1 MPRASTGRI
10 LEFPRKPPA
19 TPPRVNSHGPPPP
32 ASSSIN
38 AVQLGVLLFIGSE
51 IMLFAGLLAV
61 YTAFRFG
68 NLTWPSAQLYLPVKV
83 TWVNT
88 FFLLSSCYTMY
99 RAVSAGRK
107 DLRGSLVTYLTV
119 TALLGTLFV
128 SIQGYEWVQL
138 IRDGFTITTGVYG
151 ATFYLLIGCHALH
164 VLGAVVWLLVVV
176 WLARQGRF
184 PSSRFVGVEV
194 CAWYWYFVG
203 GLWVLLFALVY
214 LN

>member
-1 MPRASTGRI
+1 MPRASTGKV
-10 LEFPRKPPA
+10 LAFPRKSSAAVPQA
-19 TPPRVNSHGPPPP
+19 ASHGPPPP
-32 ASSSIN
+32 SSSIN
-38 AVQLGVLLFIGSE
+38 AIQLGVLLFIGSE
-51 IMLFAGLLAV
+51 VMLFAGLLAV

-88 FFLLSSCYTMY
+88 FFLLFSCYTMR

-107 DLRGSLVTYLTV
+107 NRQSPLVTYLTV
-119 TALLGTLFV
+119 TALLGALFL
-128 SIQGYEWVQL
+128 SIQGYEWIQL

-164 VLGAVVWLLVVV
+164 VLGAVIWLLVVV
-176 WLARQGRF
+176 RLARRGRF
-184 PSSRFVGVEV
+184 PSHRFVGVEV

-203 GLWVLLFALVY
+203 GLWVLLFGLVY

>member
-1 MPRASTGRI
+1 MPRASTGRV
-10 LEFPRKPPA
+10 LEFPRKPSA
-19 TPPRVNSHGPPPP
+19 SPPRVDSHDPPPP

-107 DLRGSLVTYLTV
+107 NQQGSLVTALTV
-119 TALLGTLFV
+119 TALLGTLFI
-128 SIQGYEWVQL
+128 SIQGYEWIQL

-164 VLGAVVWLLVVV
+164 VLGAVIWLLVVV
-176 WLARQGRF
+176 RLARQGRF
-184 PSSRFVGVEV
+184 PSHRFVGVEV

-203 GLWVLLFALVY
+203 SLWVLLFALVY

>member
-1 MPRASTGRI
+1 MPRASTGKV
-10 LEFPRKPPA
+10 LEFPRKLTVA
-19 TPPRVNSHGPPPP
+19 LPRVNRAEPLPPP
-32 ASSSIN
+32 SSPIN

-61 YTAFRFG
+61 YTALRFG
-68 NLTWPSAQLYLPVKV
+68 HLTWPSAQLYLPVKI

-88 FFLLSSCYTMY
+88 LFLLYSCYTMFQ
-99 RAVSAGRK
+99 AVHAGRH
-107 DLRGSLVTYLTV
+107 DRQHHLVRYLTI

-138 IRDGFTITTGVYG
+138 IRDGFTIRSGVYG

-164 VLGAVVWLLVVV
+164 VLGAVIWLLVVV
-176 WLARQGRF
+176 RRARQGRF
-184 PSSRFVGVEV
+184 PAQRFVGVEV

-203 GLWVLLFALVY
+203 ALWVLLFTLVY

>member
-1 MPRASTGRI
+1 MPRASTGKV
-10 LEFPRKPPA
+10 LEFPRKSPVA
-19 TPPRVNSHGPPPP
+19 LPRVDSHNPPPP
-32 ASSSIN
+32 ASSSIH

-107 DLRGSLVTYLTV
+107 DQQDPLVTFLTI
-119 TALLGTLFV
+119 TALLGMLFV
-128 SIQGYEWVQL
+128 SIQSYEWIQ
-138 IRDGFTITTGVYG
+138 
-151 ATFYLLIGCHALH
+151 
-164 VLGAVVWLLVVV
+164 
-176 WLARQGRF
+176 
-184 PSSRFVGVEV
+184 
-194 CAWYWYFVG
+194 
-203 GLWVLLFALVY
+203 
-214 LN
+214 

>member
-1 MPRASTGRI
+1 MPRASTGKV
-10 LEFPRKPPA
+10 LEFPRKSLVA
-19 TPPRVNSHGPPPP
+19 LPRVDRHDPPPP
-32 ASSSIN
+32 ASSSIH

-68 NLTWPSAQLYLPVKV
+68 NLTWPSAQLYLPVKI

-88 FFLLSSCYTMY
+88 FFLLSSCYAM
-99 RAVSAGRK
+99 RQAVRAGRH
-107 DLRGSLVTYLTV
+107 DRQDHLVRYLTV

-128 SIQGYEWVQL
+128 SIQGYEWTQL

-164 VLGAVVWLLVVV
+164 VFGAVVWLLVVV

-184 PSSRFVGVEV
+184 PSHRFIGVEV

-203 GLWVLLFALVY
+203 GLWVLLFALIY

>member
-1 MPRASTGRI
+1 MPRASTGKV
-10 LEFPRKPPA
+10 LEFPRKSPVA
-19 TPPRVNSHGPPPP
+19 LPRVDRHEPSPP
-32 ASSSIN
+32 ASSPVN

-51 IMLFAGLLAV
+51 TMLFAGLLAV

-88 FFLLSSCYTMY
+88 FFLLSSCYTM
-99 RAVSAGRK
+99 RQAVRTGRRDK
-107 DLRGSLVTYLTV
+107 QDHLVRYLTV

-164 VLGAVVWLLVVV
+164 VLGAVIWLLVVV

-184 PSSRFVGVEV
+184 PSHRFVGVEV

-203 GLWVLLFALVY
+203 SLWVLLFALVY

>member
-1 MPRASTGRI
+1 MPQTSTGRV
-10 LEFPRKPPA
+10 LPFPRKPSA
-19 TPPRVNSHGPPPP
+19 ALSRGHRHEPPPP
-32 ASSSIN
+32 ASSSVQAI
-38 AVQLGVLLFIGSE
+38 QLGVLLFIGSE

-61 YTAFRFG
+61 YTALRFG
-68 NLTWPSAQLYLPVKV
+68 HVTWPSAQLYLPVKV

-88 FFLLSSCYTMY
+88 FFLLASSYTMWQ
-99 RAVSAGRK
+99 AVAAGRK
-107 DLRGSLVTYLTV
+107 DQQQRSITLLTI
-119 TALLGTLFV
+119 TAALGTLFL

-138 IRDGFTITTGVYG
+138 IRDGLTIRAGVYG

-164 VLGAVVWLLVVV
+164 VLGAVVWLLVV
-176 WLARQGRF
+176 LQLTRQGRF

-203 GLWVLLFALVY
+203 GLWVLLFTLVY

>member
-1 MPRASTGRI
+1 MPRASTGRV
-10 LEFPRKPPA
+10 LDFPRKPSA
-19 TPPRVNSHGPPPP
+19 ALPPGDSHDPPPP

-38 AVQLGVLLFIGSE
+38 AVQLGVLLLIGSE

-184 PSSRFVGVEV
+184 PPSRFVGVEV

>member
-1 MPRASTGRI
+1 MPRASTGRV
-10 LEFPRKPPA
+10 LEFPRKPSA
-19 TPPRVNSHGPPPP
+19 SPPRVNSHDPPPP

-107 DLRGSLVTYLTV
+107 DQQGSLVTSLTV

-164 VLGAVVWLLVVV
+164 VLGAVIWLLVVV

-184 PSSRFVGVEV
+184 PSHRFVGVEV

>member
-1 MPRASTGRI
+1 M
-10 LEFPRKPPA
+10 
-19 TPPRVNSHGPPPP
+19 H
-32 ASSSIN
+32 

-99 RAVSAGRK
+99 RAVSAGKK
-107 DLRGSLVTYLTV
+107 DQQGPLVTSLTV

-128 SIQGYEWVQL
+128 SIQGYEWIQL
-138 IRDGFTITTGVYG
+138 IRVGFTITTGVYG

-164 VLGAVVWLLVVV
+164 VLGAVIWLLVVV

-184 PSSRFVGVEV
+184 PSHRFVGVEV

>member
-1 MPRASTGRI
+1 MPRASTGKV
-10 LEFPRKPPA
+10 LEFPRKSLVA
-19 TPPRVNSHGPPPP
+19 PPRVDSHDPPPP

-88 FFLLSSCYTMY
+88 FFLLFSCYTMY

-107 DLRGSLVTYLTV
+107 DQQGPLVTFLTI
-119 TALLGTLFV
+119 TALLGTLFL

-138 IRDGFTITTGVYG
+138 IRDGLTITTGIYG
-151 ATFYLLIGCHALH
+151 ATFYLLIGGHALH

-176 WLARQGRF
+176 RLARQGRF
-184 PSSRFVGVEV
+184 PSFRFVGVEV

-203 GLWVLLFALVY
+203 GLWVLLFTLVY

>member
-1 MPRASTGRI
+1 MPQTSTGRV
-10 LEFPRKPPA
+10 LPFPRKPPA
-19 TPPRVNSHGPPPP
+19 ALSRGHRHEPPPP
-32 ASSSIN
+32 ASSSVQAI
-38 AVQLGVLLFIGSE
+38 QLGVLLFIGSE

-61 YTAFRFG
+61 YTALRFG
-68 NLTWPSAQLYLPVKV
+68 HVTWPSAQLYLPVKV

-88 FFLLSSCYTMY
+88 FFLLASSYTMWQ
-99 RAVSAGRK
+99 AVAAGRK
-107 DLRGSLVTYLTV
+107 DQQQRSITLLTI
-119 TALLGTLFV
+119 TAALGTLFL

-138 IRDGFTITTGVYG
+138 IRDGLTIRAGVYG

-164 VLGAVVWLLVVV
+164 VLGAVVWLLVV
-176 WLARQGRF
+176 LQLTRQGRF

-203 GLWVLLFALVY
+203 GLWVLLFTLVY

>member
-1 MPRASTGRI
+1 MPRASTGKV
-10 LEFPRKPPA
+10 LEFPRKSPVA
-19 TPPRVNSHGPPPP
+19 PPRVDSHDPPPP
-32 ASSSIN
+32 VSSSIN

-107 DLRGSLVTYLTV
+107 DQQGSLVTFLTI
-119 TALLGTLFV
+119 TALLGTLFL

-138 IRDGFTITTGVYG
+138 IRDGFTITTGIYG

-184 PSSRFVGVEV
+184 PSFRFVGVEV

-203 GLWVLLFALVY
+203 GLWVLLFVLVY
-214 LN
+214 LS

>member
-1 MPRASTGRI
+1 MPRASTGKV
-10 LEFPRKPPA
+10 LEFPRKSPVA
-19 TPPRVNSHGPPPP
+19 LPRVDGHGPSSP
-32 ASSSIN
+32 ASSPVD

-88 FFLLSSCYTMY
+88 FFLLSSCYTM
-99 RAVSAGRK
+99 RQAVRAGRH
-107 DLRGSLVTYLTV
+107 DRQDHLVQSLTV

-164 VLGAVVWLLVVV
+164 VLGAVIWLLVVV
-176 WLARQGRF
+176 LLARQGRF
-184 PSSRFVGVEV
+184 PSHRFVGVEV
-194 CAWYWYFVG
+194 CAWYWYFVSA
-203 GLWVLLFALVY
+203 LWVLLFALIY

>member
-1 MPRASTGRI
+1 MPHASTGKV
-10 LEFPRKPPA
+10 LPFPRKPSATPRRWDRHESPPA
-19 TPPRVNSHGPPPP
+19 TP
-32 ASSSIN
+32 SSIQ

-51 IMLFAGLLAV
+51 IMLFAGLFAV
-61 YTAFRFG
+61 YTALRFSHVM
-68 NLTWPSAQLYLPVKV
+68 WPSAQLYLPVKV

-88 FFLLSSCYTMY
+88 FFLLSSCSTMY
-99 RAVSAGRK
+99 RAVAAGRK
-107 DLRGSLVTYLTV
+107 DQHSRLVTLLTV
-119 TALLGTLFV
+119 TAALGTLFLI
-128 SIQGYEWVQL
+128 IQGYEWVQL
-138 IRDGFTITTGVYG
+138 IQDGLTIRAGVYG

-164 VLGAVVWLLVVV
+164 VLGAVIWLLVVV

>member
-1 MPRASTGRI
+1 MPHASTGRV
-10 LEFPRKPPA
+10 LEFPRKPRA
-19 TPPRVNSHGPPPP
+19 ALPRGNRHESPPPT
-32 ASSSIN
+32 SSSIQ
-38 AVQLGVLLFIGSE
+38 AIQLGVLLFIGSE
-51 IMLFAGLLAV
+51 TMLFAGLLAV
-61 YTAFRFG
+61 YTALRFG
-68 NLTWPSAQLYLPVKV
+68 HLTWPSAQLYLPVKV

-99 RAVSAGRK
+99 RAVAAGRK
-107 DLRGSLVTYLTV
+107 DQQSLLVTLLTV
-119 TALLGTLFV
+119 TAALGALFL

-138 IRDGFTITTGVYG
+138 IRDGLTIRTGVYG

-164 VLGAVVWLLVVV
+164 VLGAGIWLSIVV

-184 PSSRFVGVEV
+184 PSHRFVGVEV